1 MPPRPPTHSVYLLC
15 VIASR
20 SRLLRHGAFT
30 AYVAGGDR
38 VNNQDWLTVLPAL
51 PMKSGSSPRSLP
63 SRTFPASTAALPFT
77 HSHKV
82 SPFTSA
88 VDQGR
93 SLSDVE
99 MEGTVS
105 LLFVRSCAS
114 CKSPVSSKMPARSL
128 KVVTAS
134 ASYNNYKLRDKEMSH
149 CWGWVLGGKQFMTP
163 FLVYV
168 FYLIQ
173 GLCGCHK
180 QVLGLLLL
188 LFYFLFFILIV
199 KRDVGARWAMTVMA

>member
-1 MPPRPPTHSVYLLC
+1 MWITRIDSQSYQLSPWKVALL
-15 VIASR
+15 
-20 SRLLRHGAFT
+20 HGAFLLELSQLQQLLCRSHT
-30 AYVAGGDR
+30 ATKSPPSPL
-38 VNNQDWLTVLPAL
+38 QLTREGL
-51 PMKSGSSPRSLP
+51 
-63 SRTFPASTAALPFT
+63 SRMLEWKGQWASCL
-77 HSHKV
+77 
-82 SPFTSA
+82 
-88 VDQGR
+88 
-93 SLSDVE
+93 
-99 MEGTVS
+99 
-105 LLFVRSCAS
+105 SCAS